1 MCVYVSVCVCVLLL
15 EQDYWSLRDSSWV
28 TEAISCLSLNC
39 MRPDNCVL
47 SFDGEKVKM
56 KGRRMERKTV
66 GNGTGVGRDNCKRKR
81 GVDMTTAR
89 KGKGGRM
96 RREGLYESQQ

>member
-1 MCVYVSVCVCVLLL
+1 
-15 EQDYWSLRDSSWV
+15 
-28 TEAISCLSLNC
+28 
-39 MRPDNCVL
+39 MRADNCVL
-47 SFDGEKVKM
+47 SFDGKKVKM

-66 GNGTGVGRDNCKRKR
+66 GNGNSDTAGRYDCKRKR

-96 RREGLYESQQ
+96 RREGLCESQQ